1 MTKKGLT
8 AVLSLFMIG
17 FYIAIIL
24 YIIFAILHIDTL
36 ENFEAAMA
44 FEIIGFVFLILV
56 IMGNIVSENMKT
68 GFFVPLLMTTI
79 TYTVILDVINIACI
93 ITMPHVLFMLV
104 NFIILFIYC
113 LISIPMLI
121 MGRK

>member
-24 YIIFAILHIDTL
+24 YIFFAILHIDTL

-104 NFIILFIYC
+104 NFIILFIF
-113 LISIPMLI
+113 IS
-121 MGRK
+121 